1 MWCFWNF
8 FRLNLIANISMLFFK
23 SSALL
28 KKAKDESKHSEN
40 WHPLQRN
47 EQEICPP
54 FWKSPMYDVTSTGSD
69 QWTNP
74 SLLHEINLLAQFR
87 TDSHQPPPQA
97 LRFLHGSGESET
109 SDWWWTA
116 RNHGKGTEGRR
127 SPLFPSRLPLRA
139 HFHQKR
145 DVWVRGRTH
154 TKLYTLIRCFS
165 GKTCPN
171 LVPRVLSYL
180 SLRRERTW
188 ERSWPCAH
196 PRIGHIR
203 EYPPGWT
210 VYIIMWYEQSFCPW
224 NNSHS
229 MMVV

>member
-1 MWCFWNF
+1 MNPNIQKIDILCNVTNKKFARHFENHRCMTWRPLAVISEPTPPSCTK
-8 FRLNLIANISMLFFK
+8 LI
-23 SSALL
+23 
-28 KKAKDESKHSEN
+28 
-40 WHPLQRN
+40 
-47 EQEICPP
+47 
-54 FWKSPMYDVTSTGSD
+54 YT
-69 QWTNP
+69 
-74 SLLHEINLLAQFR
+74 QFS

-97 LRFLHGSGESET
+97 LRFLHGRGESET

-127 SPLFPSRLPLRA
+127 SPLSPSRLHLRA

-180 SLRRERTW
+180 TLRRER
-188 ERSWPCAH
+188 EPGNEVDPVQR
-196 PRIGHIR
+196 HI
-203 EYPPGWT
+203 P
-210 VYIIMWYEQSFCPW
+210 V
-224 NNSHS
+224 
-229 MMVV
+229 